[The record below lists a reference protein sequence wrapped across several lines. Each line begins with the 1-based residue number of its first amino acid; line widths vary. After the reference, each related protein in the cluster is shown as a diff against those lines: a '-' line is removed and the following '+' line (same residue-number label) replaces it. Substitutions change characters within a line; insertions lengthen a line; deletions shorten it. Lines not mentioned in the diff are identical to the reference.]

1 MRNRRDSTRIPHSA
15 ARHLARIFPTL
26 MADLD
31 RLLLLTSRTFAIS
44 IPALPEPTRRS
55 ITIAYLLFRVA
66 DTLEDAT
73 EWGRENRVAE
83 LEQFAALLDAPN
95 ADSAAAMAE
104 YWMQSPPCTHA
115 GYLEL
120 LGELP
125 FVIGS
130 FSALPATARGI
141 LAGHLRRTALG
152 MAHYVRRSDE
162 RGSLQ
167 LDDIPDLR
175 RYCYTVA
182 GIVGE
187 LICDIFL
194 LDQPALKTIRDTLW
208 ERAGRF
214 GEGLQLVNILRDAR
228 DDARE
233 GRVYLPRDV
242 DLDAV
247 FDLARDDLRLASEY
261 VLALQQA
268 KAPRGY
274 VAFTALPV
282 LLATATLARVEQVG
296 AGAKV
301 TRAEV
306 QALIARMNESLDN
319 NKPVFE
325 SQTGF

>member
-1 MRNRRDSTRIPHSA
+1 
-15 ARHLARIFPTL
+15 

-73 EWGRENRVAE
+73 EWGRETRVSE
-83 LEQFAALLDAPN
+83 LEQFAALLDSPCQT
-95 ADSAAAMAE
+95 SAAAMAE
-104 YWMQSPPCTHA
+104 NWMQSPPCAHA

-120 LGELP
+120 LGDLP
-125 FVIGS
+125 FVLAS
-130 FSALPATARGI
+130 FSALPPTARGI
-141 LAGHLRRTALG
+141 LAGHLRRTTLG
-152 MAHYVRRSDE
+152 MAGYVRRSDE
-162 RGSLQ
+162 RGTLL
-167 LDDIPDLR
+167 LDDILDLR

-194 LDQPALKTIRDTLW
+194 LDQPGLKTIRDILW

-233 GRVYLPRDV
+233 GRVYLPREV
-242 DLDAV
+242 DLGAV
-247 FDLARDDLRLASEY
+247 FDLAREDLRLASEY
-261 VLALQQA
+261 VLALQRA
-268 KAPRGY
+268 RAPRGY

-282 LLATATLARVEQVG
+282 LLATATLTRVEEVG

-301 TRAEV
+301 SRSEV
-306 QALIARMNESLDN
+306 QALIARMNEALDSG
-319 NKPVFE
+319 KPVLE
-325 SQTGF
+325 LPAD